1 MLEEHI
7 EQSALEILKELG
19 YEMLYGPDIGP
30 VSSGGTGERER
41 YEEVVLAGRLR
52 AAIERLNPEMPEQAR
67 EEAVRKVLRESSPD
81 QIADNHQF
89 HLLLVNGVDVE
100 YRREDGELRT
110 EKVQLIDAED
120 ASNNN
125 FVAVNQ
131 FTIVHGEHN
140 RRPDIVLFVNGL
152 PLAVLE
158 IKNAVDEHATLEN
171 AYNQLQTYKL
181 QIPQLFRFNE
191 LLIITDGIDAEVG
204 TLTSGI
210 DRYTSWKTIDGEK
223 ELKGVPMLEVMLR
236 GLCAPERILDVVKN
250 FIVFHKDGEQSYFKV
265 LAAYH
270 QYWAVNKALR
280 STLSAVTEKHDGKAG
295 VVWHTQGSGKS
306 LSMVFYTGKLVGNK
320 ELKNPTIVVITD
332 RNDLDDQLFETFG
345 NCIDLL
351 RQTPVQ
357 ATTRQQLRELLTR
370 ESGGVVFATMQ
381 KFNPGEDEDMMPML
395 SGRENI
401 IVMADEA
408 HRTQYGLTAHIE
420 TKDGEA
426 HTVYGY
432 AKHLRDALP
441 NASYI
446 GFTGT
451 PIDSDD
457 RSTMGVFG
465 NYIDIY
471 DIEQSV
477 KDHATVPI
485 YYESRLI
492 DLDINPEMTAQI
504 DIDFEA
510 LTEGEE
516 LGHRGEL
523 AAKWAQL
530 EAIVGNEKRVAHIA
544 KDIVNHFENRLET
557 LEGKGM
563 IVCMSRRICV
573 ELYDAIIALR
583 PEWHSKDDTE
593 GFLKV
598 VMTGSA
604 SDPAG
609 WQQHIRSKE
618 RRKNLAK
625 FVRKP
630 NTPVKL
636 VIVRDMWLTGFDAPS
651 MHTMYLDKP
660 MKGHNLMQ
668 AIARVNRVFG
678 DKPGGLI
685 VDYLGVAG
693 ALREA
698 LQTYTQSGGEG
709 KPTLDIAEAV
719 STMKEKLEIVRA
731 LFHGIDYA
739 TYFHLPAREQMQM
752 ILDAQELILS
762 REDGERRLAQYVTE
776 LSMSFALAMPDPKA
790 LNIRGEV
797 AFFQAIKARLA
808 KVTGKNMSDKNYEN
822 AIRQIVDR
830 AIAPAGVVDIFAAA
844 GLEKPEL
851 DLLSDDF
858 MAEIRGM
865 KRKNLALE
873 ALKQILSG
881 EIKVRFAANV
891 VKQRQFSEMLMQA
904 LKKYKNKSIEAAQ
917 VIEELIAIAKE
928 MKDDTAQNAQ
938 LDMSSDE
945 IAFYDALVSNGSARE
960 VLGDTKLRDLAR
972 VLVQRVRNTISI
984 DWSIRDSAR
993 ARLRVEVKKLLR
1005 EYGYPPDAEQIA
1017 TELVL
1022 EQTERFVETS
1032 AT

>member
-1 MLEEHI
+1 MNENYI
-7 EQSALEILKELG
+7 EQAALEILRELK
-19 YEMLYGPDIGP
+19 YTVLFGPDIGP
-30 VSSGGTGERER
+30 EGTRERER
-41 YEEVVLAGRLR
+41 YQDVVLVGRLR
-52 AAIERLNPEMPEQAR
+52 AAVEKLNPELPETAR
-67 EEAVRKVLRESSPD
+67 EEVVRKVIRESSPD
-81 QIADNHQF
+81 AILDNRQF
-89 HLLLVNGVDVE
+89 HLMLVDGVDVE

-110 EKVQLIDAED
+110 EKARLIDTETVR
-120 ASNNN
+120 SND

-131 FTIVHGEHN
+131 FTVMHGDNN

-158 IKNAVDEHATLEN
+158 LKNAVDERATLEG
-171 AYNQLQTYKL
+171 AFNQLQTYKL
-181 QIPQLFRFNE
+181 QIPQLFHFNE

-204 TLTSGI
+204 TLTSGR
-210 DRYTSWKTIDGEK
+210 DRFTAWKTIDGEK

-236 GLCAPERILDVVKN
+236 GLCAPERIVDVVRN

-270 QYWAVNKALR
+270 QYWAVNKALT
-280 STLSAVTEKHDGKAG
+280 STVAAITEKHDGKAG

-306 LSMVFYTGKLVGNK
+306 LSMVFYTGKLVGN
-320 ELKNPTIVVITD
+320 ERLKNPTIVVITD
-332 RNDLDDQLFETFG
+332 RNDLDDQLFETFS
-345 NCIDLL
+345 NCIDIL

-357 ATTRQQLRELLTR
+357 ANTRHELRELLTR
-370 ESGGVVFATMQ
+370 ESGGVIFATIQ
-381 KFNPGEDEDMMPML
+381 KFTPGEDEDMMPLL
-395 SGRENI
+395 SDRENI

-408 HRTQYGLTAHIE
+408 HRSQYGLTAHIE

-432 AKHLRDALP
+432 AKHLRDAIP

-451 PIDSDD
+451 PIDKDD
-457 RSTMGVFG
+457 RSTLAVFG

-477 KDHATVPI
+477 KDKATVPI

-492 DLDINPEMTAQI
+492 DLAIDQGMATQI
-504 DIDFEA
+504 DTDFEA

-516 LGHRGEL
+516 LNHKDAL
-523 AAKWAQL
+523 AAKWTQL

-544 KDIVNHFENRLET
+544 KDIVEHFEGRLEV
-557 LEGKGM
+557 LDGKGM

-573 ELYDAIIALR
+573 ELYDAVVALR
-583 PEWHSKDDTE
+583 PQWHNEDDTQ

-598 VMTGSA
+598 IMTGSA
-604 SDPAG
+604 SDPVE
-609 WQQHIRSKE
+609 WQQHIRTKD

-678 DKPGGLI
+678 DKPGGLV

-693 ALREA
+693 ALRDA

-709 KPTLDIAEAV
+709 KPTFDIAEAIAA
-719 STMKEKLEIVRA
+719 MKEKLEIVRA
-731 LFHGIDYA
+731 LFHGFDYLS
-739 TYFHLPAREQMQM
+739 YFKRGAGEQMQM
-752 ILDAQELILS
+752 ILDAQEHILLK
-762 REDGERRLAQYVTE
+762 EDGEQRLTQYVTE
-776 LSMSFALAMPDPKA
+776 LGKAFALAMPCA
-790 LNIRGEV
+790 EAIAVREEI

-808 KVTGKNMSDKNYEN
+808 KVTGKSMSDKDYEH
-822 AIRQIVDR
+822 AIRQIVDK
-830 AIAPAGVVDIFAAA
+830 AIAPAGVVDIFTAA
-844 GLEKPEL
+844 GLEKPQL
-851 DLLSDDF
+851 DLLSDEF

-865 KRKNLALE
+865 QRKHLALE
-873 ALKQILSG
+873 ALKQILND
-881 EIKVRFAANV
+881 EIKARFSTNV
-891 VKQRQFSEMLMQA
+891 VKQRRFSEMLIAA

-917 VIEELIAIAKE
+917 VIEELIAIAKD
-928 MKDDTAQNAQ
+928 MKIDLEHNAA
-938 LDMSSDE
+938 LDMSDDE
-945 IAFYDALVSNGSARE
+945 VAFYDALVMNGSARE
-960 VLGDTKLRDLAR
+960 VLGDDKLRDLAR
-972 VLVQRVRNTISI
+972 VLVKRVRNTITI
-984 DWSIRDSAR
+984 DWSIRESAR

-1005 EYGYPPDAEQIA
+1005 EYGYPPDAEKIA
-1017 TELVL
+1017 TELVI
-1022 EQTERFVETS
+1022 EQTERFVGNEDVEK
-1032 AT
+1032 